1 MKQTIEALLHSLNLP
16 SVPEWLDLAVT
27 LSKVSLI
34 IVLAWL
40 LFGVAKRLIRL
51 SHVRLRAREEGPEE
65 LRRID
70 TLERVFTYA
79 LTVIVSVIVVMLV
92 LSEFGIS
99 IAPLLATAGVAGLAI
114 GFGAQSLVKDYFTGF
129 VMLIENQIRV
139 GDVVEVSGKAG
150 VVQELTLRYVQLRD
164 YEGSVHYVPNGTI
177 VTVTNRSRGFAYA
190 VMDTSIAYKED
201 IDRVYAVM
209 QQTAAELRSDPEF
222 ALLILEDLEISGV
235 DQWAE
240 SAVIIKSRIKTMAL
254 EQWKVRRAYLRRL
267 KFAFDRHGIEIPF
280 PQRTVHTIPAQSAD
294 GDAAVARTG
303 VND

>member
-16 SVPEWLDLAVT
+16 SVPEWLDLAVS

-294 GDAAVARTG
+294 GGAAVARTG

>member
-294 GDAAVARTG
+294 GGAAVARTG

>member
-51 SHVRLRAREEGPEE
+51 SHGRLRAREEGPEE

-79 LTVIVSVIVVMLV
+79 LTVIVTVIVVMLV

-129 VMLIENQIRV
+129 VMLVENQIRV

-164 YEGSVHYVPNGTI
+164 YEGAVHYVPNGTI
-177 VTVTNRSRGFAYA
+177 ATVTNRSRGFAYA

-209 QQTAAELRSDPEF
+209 QRTAAELRSDPEF
-222 ALLILEDLEISGV
+222 ASRILEDLEISGV

-254 EQWKVRRAYLRRL
+254 DQWKVRREYLRRL

-280 PQRTVHTIPAQSAD
+280 PQRTVHTIAAQSAD
-294 GDAAVARTG
+294 VGAGGARTG
-303 VND
+303 VAD

>member
-1 MKQTIEALLHSLNLP
+1 MKQTIEALLKSLDLP
-16 SVPEWLDLAVT
+16 TVPEWLDLAVT
-27 LSKVSLI
+27 LSKVALI
-34 IVLAWL
+34 LALAWL
-40 LFGVAKRLIRL
+40 MFGVAKRLIRL
-51 SHVRLRAREEGPEE
+51 SHGRLRAREVGPEE

-70 TLERVFTYA
+70 TLERVFVYA
-79 LTVIVSVIVVMLV
+79 LSVIVTVIAVMLV

-177 VTVTNRSRGFAYA
+177 ETVTNRSRGFAYA
-190 VMDTSIAYKED
+190 VMDTGIAYKED

-209 QQTAAELRSDPEF
+209 LQTAAELRADPKF
-222 ALLILEDLEISGV
+222 ASRIMEDLEISGV
-235 DQWAE
+235 DQWGD
-240 SAVIIKSRIKTMAL
+240 SAVMIKSRIKTVAL
-254 EQWKVRRAYLRRL
+254 EQWVVRREYLHRL
-267 KFAFDRHGIEIPF
+267 KRAFDRHDIEIPF
-280 PQRTVHTIPAQSAD
+280 PQRTVHNIVTSTT
-294 GDAAVARTG
+294 DAGATVTHHLK
-303 VND
+303 D